1 MYYIYNL
8 LLYMSFIGV
17 LPLIFLWVILNSQ
30 GMRERLGF
38 LPPETLAKFRDR
50 PTVWI
55 HAASVGEVGV
65 VAALVPELKR
75 VRPGWGIAVSTMTTT
90 GYRRARELIKGVDLI
105 FHAPLDLPPIIR
117 RVLKELNPVL
127 FLLTETELWPNLVLE
142 AKGFGVRVA
151 LVNGRV
157 SPRSSWRY
165 GLVRGLMERTLAGFA
180 LFCVQT
186 EEDRDRL
193 LHLGADP
200 RKVSVIGNLK
210 FDLIRLLNERVDPEV
225 MHRSLCISDA
235 SRVLVAGSTR
245 QGEEEEVVEA
255 YLKIRDRLGDGNV
268 VLILAPRHLN
278 RVGEVEQILAK
289 KGVIFHRRTPHS
301 PISPIEE
308 GVLILDTLRELAAVY
323 VIADAAFVGGSLM
336 PYGGHNPLEPA
347 ACGVPVLFGPH
358 MDHTRKSAELLLESG
373 GDIMVEGPKTWPIM
387 WCG

>member
-245 QGEEEEVVEA
+245 PGEEEEVVEA

-268 VLILAPRHLN
+268 VLILAPL
-278 RVGEVEQILAK
+278 
-289 KGVIFHRRTPHS
+289 
-301 PISPIEE
+301 
-308 GVLILDTLRELAAVY
+308 
-323 VIADAAFVGGSLM
+323 
-336 PYGGHNPLEPA
+336 
-347 ACGVPVLFGPH
+347 
-358 MDHTRKSAELLLESG
+358 
-373 GDIMVEGPKTWPIM
+373 
-387 WCG
+387 